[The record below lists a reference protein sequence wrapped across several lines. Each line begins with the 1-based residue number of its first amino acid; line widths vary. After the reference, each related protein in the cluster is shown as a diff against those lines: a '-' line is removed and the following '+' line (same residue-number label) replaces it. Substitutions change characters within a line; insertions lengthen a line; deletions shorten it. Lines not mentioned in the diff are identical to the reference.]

1 MWPAIIQQ
9 LSEQLGKDFHLVEK
23 EKVHGG
29 DINECFM
36 VSDGIDRYFV
46 KTNQREYLTKFT
58 AEMEN
63 LRVMRESNT
72 VQVPEYIL
80 HGTSKTHAYLVLN
93 YLATKPL
100 DDAERSYEFG
110 VQLANLHR
118 WGEQKEFGFD
128 IDNYIGATVQP
139 NPWHKKWAL
148 FFAEQRI
155 GWQLQLMQEKGVNLT
170 NINEFIEM
178 VKTRLANHSPRPSLL
193 HGDLWFGNVA
203 NTVNGPLCFDPACYW
218 GDRECDIALAEW
230 FGGFQPEFFQGYE
243 SVWPLDWGYE
253 ERKDIYNLYHVLNH
267 YNQFGGHYLD
277 EAQKLIEKILSY

>member
-58 AEMEN
+58 AEVEN

-139 NPWHKKWAL
+139 NPWHKNVGIIFCRA
-148 FFAEQRI
+148 AY
-155 GWQLQLMQEKGVNLT
+155 
-170 NINEFIEM
+170 
-178 VKTRLANHSPRPSLL
+178 RLAAT
-193 HGDLWFGNVA
+193 A
-203 NTVNGPLCFDPACYW
+203 NARKRG
-218 GDRECDIALAEW
+218 
-230 FGGFQPEFFQGYE
+230 QPHQ
-243 SVWPLDWGYE
+243 
-253 ERKDIYNLYHVLNH
+253 H
-267 YNQFGGHYLD
+267 Q
-277 EAQKLIEKILSY
+277 